1 MSRLPALALGLSIV
15 LVVGCAPPVEP
26 RFSESASS
34 GTRPAWT
41 REDLD
46 AVVTY
51 AEEDGHGPVQ
61 DTSISRHG
69 VVVVFA
75 ETVISY
81 GVDPV
86 RRVWRHDLPGEV
98 VATALSPGGDVLL
111 VRHRDDI
118 GPFGRE
124 RLLLVDTER
133 GRVSVPE
140 TVDALEETAQ
150 VRLADE
156 STQVTLAAGLVEVST
171 PPFKEPDW
179 TVDLDETCEEGRARE
194 IALLSHTSTVLSAH
208 GCEGE
213 DAAHV
218 RALRTENGTA
228 FWEQRWEGAEP
239 PRLHSL
245 SSEQVTGVDGDLLTL
260 LFGEGTTGDS
270 LFIDARTGSIA
281 AEVAPW
287 SQVPELSS
295 HLEAP
300 LQDAEAAPKEIV
312 LFDPLPREGRGR
324 LYLAAARALV
334 DDEQSPVA
342 LEDLDESLLIDGE
355 LMEHLGQWGDSP
367 DLMFGRLENSLNEAL
382 G

>member
-1 MSRLPALALGLSIV
+1 MSRLPALALGLSIA
-15 LVVGCAPPVEP
+15 LVVGCAPPIEP
-26 RFSESASS
+26 KFSESASS

-51 AEEDGHGPVQ
+51 AEEDGHGPAQ

-75 ETVISY
+75 ETVVSY

-98 VATALSPGGDVLL
+98 VATALAPDGDVLL

-124 RLLLVDTER
+124 RLLLVDTAR
-133 GRVSVPE
+133 GRVSVSE
-140 TVDALEETAQ
+140 TVDALEESAEI
-150 VRLADE
+150 RLAAE
-156 STQVTLAAGLVEVST
+156 EQQVTLANGVVEVST

-179 TVDLDETCEEGRARE
+179 IVDLDEACEEGRARE
-194 IALLSHTSTVLSAH
+194 VALLSHTSTVLLAH

-218 RALRTENGTA
+218 HALRTESGTV
-228 FWEQRWEGAEP
+228 FWERRWEGAEP

-245 SSEQVTGVDGDLLTL
+245 SSEQVTGVDEDPLTL
-260 LFGEGTTGDS
+260 LFGGAPSGTPCSSTRERAPYRPRSRLGPRS
-270 LFIDARTGSIA
+270 RSCPPIWRRRSRTRRPLRRRSFSSILC
-281 AEVAPW
+281 P
-287 SQVPELSS
+287 
-295 HLEAP
+295 
-300 LQDAEAAPKEIV
+300 
-312 LFDPLPREGRGR
+312 GRGVAACTWPPHERWSTMRR
-324 LYLAAARALV
+324 LRSPSRISTRACSSTV
-334 DDEQSPVA
+334 NSWSTSASGVPVR
-342 LEDLDESLLIDGE
+342 I
-355 LMEHLGQWGDSP
+355 
-367 DLMFGRLENSLNEAL
+367 
-382 G
+382 